1 MSDKQTSQI
10 DTSDSKKKQVTE
22 SPVRTA
28 NDYRQ
33 LASDL
38 H

>member
-1 MSDKQTSQI
+1 MSDKNTSQI
-10 DTSDSKKKQVTE
+10 DTSDSQQKKVNE

-28 NDYRQ
+28 SDYRQ